1 MKIPWRLVTF
11 VGALSVSATA
21 VADVRHT
28 TEAVVLRKKPGERE
42 PAVTNI
48 PANAEITVL
57 SEQGRW
63 VRVRYGSAEGYIT
76 RTTIDE
82 PVPQVTPTAG
92 WSAARHPNETGE
104 VTDLFVQTTVPSRL
118 FASPSTGAAPIAE
131 LASGTK
137 LSIVDAASTPGWVHA
152 RDDGGH
158 DGWIARAEVSDT
170 GSGVTVDA
178 NSIHTANVGA
188 PFVRAP
194 ERAHGELGV
203 GYRSLGMNMTA
214 NQVNGLTNYLAASDA
229 MAAVGTVEV
238 LWTITGRIYVGADA
252 RVEVS
257 QSSPGLDYPGPT
269 NMPGKIPFDTFAA
282 DVGGQVG
289 IHVNE
294 LVNVALH
301 LGGHYD
307 AFLPDDVNNVGM
319 LPRESLAGATVGLR
333 AALVP
338 PHSRFAATARFDVLA
353 IGSRSQTPGLQ
364 DGTDSRAHAVWGGA
378 TLSYLI
384 GRRIAMFAGF
394 DLGWASTH
402 WDGPSAREPGV
413 TNAHR
418 VDTSQ
423 LVQLGVSAAL

>member
-1 MKIPWRLVTF
+1 MKLPWGLVTL
-11 VGALSVSATA
+11 VGALSVAGIA
-21 VADVRHT
+21 VADTRHT
-28 TEAVVLRKKPGERE
+28 TEPVVLRKKAGERE
-42 PAVTNI
+42 TAVANL
-48 PANAEITVL
+48 PANAAVTVL

-63 VRVRYGSAEGYIT
+63 VRVRYGSVEGYIT

-82 PVPQVTPTAG
+82 PVPQLTPTAG
-92 WSAARHPNETGE
+92 WSAARHPGDAGE
-104 VTDLFVQTTVPSRL
+104 VTDLFVQTTVASRL
-118 FASPSTGAAPIAE
+118 FASPSTGSAAIAE
-131 LASGTK
+131 LPSGTK
-137 LSIVDAASTPGWVHA
+137 LSIVDAASTPGWIHA

-158 DGWIARAEVSDT
+158 DGWVARAEVNDT
-170 GSGVTVDA
+170 GSGVVVDA
-178 NSIHTANVGA
+178 SSIHTSNVGA
-188 PFVRAP
+188 PFVRALT
-194 ERAHGELGV
+194 RMHGELGV

-214 NQVNGLTNYLAASDA
+214 NQVNGLTNYLATSDA
-229 MAAVGTVEV
+229 MAAVGAVEAS
-238 LWTITGRIYVGADA
+238 WTIAGRIYVGADA

-269 NMPGKIPFDTFAA
+269 NMPGKIPFDTFEA
-282 DVGGQVG
+282 DAGGELG
-289 IHVNE
+289 IHANE
-294 LVNVALH
+294 LVNVAVH

-319 LPRESLAGATVGLR
+319 LPRESLVGATVGLR

-338 PHSRFAATARFDVLA
+338 PHSRFAAAARFDVLA
-353 IGSRSQTPGLQ
+353 IGSRAQTTGLQ

-384 GRRIAMFAGF
+384 GRHIAMFAGF

-402 WDGPSAREPGV
+402 WNGPSAREPGV